1 MGELKCVII
10 NLCSIDAFGT
20 LGCHYCITNFLT
32 FKQQRRV
39 HIISLSLWDSYLLSH
54 ESCRQQDNGA
64 RHWNDVLLISVKAIK
79 LGKALNCHGN
89 LWHCVFQEAP
99 LRHPQ
104 SHVRLHEL
112 LMYFKRS
119 DWLPT
124 LPSTSTAYPR
134 ILPRRFNLL
143 NYFPIPV
150 WSYRTKSHIWILCDE
165 CSWCERATTAYLLL
179 IDLYWVGWICLSIP
193 AK

>member
-39 HIISLSLWDSYLLSH
+39 HIISLSLWDSYRLSH

-89 LWHCVFQEAP
+89 LWHCVFQEAS

-112 LMYFKRS
+112 LMYSSALIGSQLYRALPPRTRVSFRVDLIYLTIFRS
-119 DWLPT
+119 TFDHIEQNHTFEYSAMNAVDVNERW
-124 LPSTSTAYPR
+124 PR
-134 ILPRRFNLL
+134 I
-143 NYFPIPV
+143 Y
-150 WSYRTKSHIWILCDE
+150 C
-165 CSWCERATTAYLLL
+165 
-179 IDLYWVGWICLSIP
+179 
-193 AK
+193 